1 MLLIREAHAR
11 NLNGGPQLTLFYLRQ
26 TIWIPGG
33 LSAVKKII
41 YNCKPCIRH
50 DARILQPQMGD
61 LPTERVVSSFAFTHT
76 GLDYCGPFS
85 IKDSSGKLQKT
96 YVALF
101 VCFSTKAVH
110 METVTTL
117 TKEDCL
123 HAIKRFTARRGL
135 PENIYSDNSRT
146 FIGTRGEIE
155 FRKLLMDREFKELVD
170 AFTTGHQ
177 INWLTIPSRTP
188 HFGGLW
194 EAAIK
199 SMKRHFYRTVG
210 TTKMSFENFTTLI
223 TQIEAILN
231 SRPLTAPSSDAN
243 DPSALTPAHFLI
255 GRPLTALPEPSQE
268 DNRTLNRR
276 FKSINNIVRQFWK
289 KWSVDYLT
297 TLQHRPKWQDNKQQH
312 AVNDIVIIKEVNT
325 PPMLWPLARITK
337 IFDGNDK
344 IVRVV
349 QVRTQTGLYIRPV
362 SRLVPLEKE
371 RPESQLPKWKTADDS
386 MDED

>member
-1 MLLIREAHAR
+1 MFQHKGRPYGNSDNVDQR
-11 NLNGGPQLTLFYLRQ
+11 
-26 TIWIPGG
+26 G
-33 LSAVKKII
+33 LSG
-41 YNCKPCIRH
+41 RH
-50 DARILQPQMGD
+50 K
-61 LPTERVVSSFAFTHT
+61 AF
-76 GLDYCGPFS
+76 Y
-85 IKDSSGKLQKT
+85 
-96 YVALF
+96 
-101 VCFSTKAVH
+101 ST
-110 METVTTL
+110 TW
-117 TKEDCL
+117 
-123 HAIKRFTARRGL
+123 TARK
-135 PENIYSDNSRT
+135 NIDSDNSRT
-146 FIGTRGEIE
+146 FIGTRVEIE

-170 AFTTGHQ
+170 AFTTRHQ
-177 INWLTIPSRTP
+177 INWLTIPPRTP

-231 SRPLTAPSSDAN
+231 SRPLIATSSDAN

-255 GRPLTALPEPSQE
+255 GRPLTGLPEPSQE
-268 DNRTLNRR
+268 DNRTLSRR

-297 TLQHRPKWQDNKQQH
+297 TPQHRQHRPQWHDNKQKH
-312 AVNDIVIIKEVNT
+312 AVNDIVIIKEDNT
-325 PPMLWPLARITK
+325 PAMIWPLVRITK

-349 QVRTQTGLYIRPV
+349 QVKTQTGLYIRPV
-362 SRLVPLEKE
+362 SRLVTLEKEKPDDSMDVPLEKE
-371 RPESQLPKWKTADDS
+371 DMYHWRRKTADNS

>member
-1 MLLIREAHAR
+1 
-11 NLNGGPQLTLFYLRQ
+11 
-26 TIWIPGG
+26 
-33 LSAVKKII
+33 
-41 YNCKPCIRH
+41 
-50 DARILQPQMGD
+50 
-61 LPTERVVSSFAFTHT
+61 
-76 GLDYCGPFS
+76 
-85 IKDSSGKLQKT
+85 
-96 YVALF
+96 
-101 VCFSTKAVH
+101 
-110 METVTTL
+110 METVTIL

-123 HAIKRFTARRGL
+123 DAIKRITARRGL
-135 PENIYSDNSRT
+135 PENIYNYNSRT

-155 FRKLLMDREFKELVD
+155 FRKLLMDREFKGLVD
-170 AFTTGHQ
+170 AFTTGQQ
-177 INWLTIPSRTP
+177 INWLKIPPLTP

-210 TTKMSFENFTTLI
+210 TTNMSFESFTTLI
-223 TQIEAILN
+223 THIEAILN
-231 SRPLTAPSSDAN
+231 SSPLTAASSDAN

-255 GRPLTALPEPSQE
+255 GRPLTALPEPFQE
-268 DNRTLNRR
+268 DNRTKNRR
-276 FKSINNIVRQFWK
+276 FKSINIVRQFWK

-297 TLQHRPKWQDNKQQH
+297 TLQHRPKWHNNKQQCT
-312 AVNDIVIIKEVNT
+312 VNDIVIIKEDST

-349 QVRTQTGLYIRPV
+349 QVRTQKGLYIRPV

-371 RPESQLPKWKTADDS
+371 NPQFQLPKWKTADDS